1 MGSDP
6 SINPVEFVPSI
17 RSGSFAD
24 IGRRRYMEDEH
35 IRIDDL
41 ASHLGSLLTCPSP
54 TAFYGVL
61 LHTTSK
67 HNYVVT
73 FTVCVS
79 CVMGFYCRC
88 LMGMEALMRPC
99 T

>member
-1 MGSDP
+1 MDSDP

-61 LHTTSK
+61 ASSYYFQN
-67 HNYVVT
+67 NYVVT
-73 FTVCVS
+73 STVCLT
-79 CVMGFYCRC
+79 CDGF
-88 LMGMEALMRPC
+88 LL
-99 T
+99 